1 MEILSK
7 NEKKSLV
14 IERYK
19 EGKTYK
25 EIAAIV
31 RISPRD
37 IGRIINEY
45 SGEKTT
51 IYSKSE
57 SSKAYALFLKG
68 KTPVQVAIKLDLTY
82 EEVKKY
88 YIEYMDLQ
96 GMKSFGSVY
105 NGYKD
110 YMPSIFKIINKLK
123 YGKITPQ
130 EFNRTFEIID
140 EARP

>member
-7 NEKKSLV
+7 NEKKLLV
-14 IERYK
+14 IKLYK
-19 EGKTYK
+19 GKKYK
-25 EIAAIV
+25 EIAAIA

-51 IYSKSE
+51 IYCKLD

-68 KTPVQVAIKLDLTY
+68 KTPVQVAIKLDLTH

-96 GMKSFGSVY
+96 GMKSFGSAY

-130 EFNRTFEIID
+130 EFNQTLEIID